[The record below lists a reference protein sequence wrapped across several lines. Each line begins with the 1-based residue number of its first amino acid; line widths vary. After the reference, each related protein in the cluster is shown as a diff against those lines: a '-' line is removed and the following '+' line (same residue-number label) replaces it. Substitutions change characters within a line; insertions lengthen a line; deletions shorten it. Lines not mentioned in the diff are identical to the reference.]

1 MYLVNQNT
9 PLLFP
14 DGRIMILN
22 EQNQWVQVTPIQN
35 PAAQQLVS
43 TQPQVMP
50 EPQSHTISEELAEEL
65 LAEEPV
71 EAEESVPTTEEPVST
86 ETLVNPELSALPAL
100 ARESC
105 PVVEEEIETV
115 SKPQMRFLSSFDREN
130 NATASPSSDAYPESE
145 SGVSVQ
151 SSVDFNDNDFVPLA
165 KAVSS
170 TKTTPVTKY
179 VVERKVQMRAGI
191 TAKSPN
197 VCVLNQGQLVHVV
210 KTQKTRTKAGFVTT
224 KAYVVTDKNQGW
236 VSVNRQNKKTE
247 ETFVFRGKV
256 TAQQRKTVVDHN
268 AVWKKHNAEVQ
279 DVKNVRNKF
288 HVRVTCPTWQDMEAL
303 RASLVSDRL
312 VVSLQDNRK
321 TKLVNKRTPQ
331 LVNLRRVF
339 GNNPTV
345 HVYNID
351 TDYET
356 YHSKFMQNFDWNREF
371 PGSKGNFES
380 QVRKGLQNA
389 HLEARRVTWNT
400 QYEPTG
406 LRAASLAMR
415 DFCTVQFAK
424 HSQLQTFLK
433 HFEDYSYFKGAQV
446 KIDSTYANT
455 TTIPSHLVA
464 TDI

>member
-9 PLLFP
+9 PLMFP

-22 EQNQWVQVTPIQN
+22 EQNQWVQLTPIQE
-35 PAAQQLVS
+35 PVAPQLAP

-71 EAEESVPTTEEPVST
+71 EVEESVPTTEEPVST

-115 SKPQMRFLSSFDREN
+115 SKPEMRFLSSFDREDN
-130 NATASPSSDAYPESE
+130 TSSSSDAYPESE

-151 SSVDFNDNDFVPLA
+151 SSVDFTEDDFVPLA
-165 KAVSS
+165 KAVS

-179 VVERKVQMRAGI
+179 VVERKVQMRAGV
-191 TAKSPN
+191 TAKSAN
-197 VCVLNQGQLVHVV
+197 VCVLNPGQRVHVV
-210 KTQKTRTKAGFVTT
+210 KTQKSRTKAGFVTT

-247 ETFVFRGKV
+247 ETFVFRGNV
-256 TAQQRKTVVDHN
+256 TAQQKKTVVDHN
-268 AVWKKHNAEVQ
+268 AVWKKHNAEVH
-279 DVKNVRNKF
+279 DVKTVRHTF
-288 HVRVTCPTWQDMEAL
+288 HVSVTCPTWQDMEAL
-303 RASLVSDRL
+303 RANLVSDRL

-321 TKLVNKRTPQ
+321 AKLVNKRIPQ
-331 LVNLRRVF
+331 LVNMRRIF
-339 GNNPTV
+339 GNNPIV

-351 TDYET
+351 TDYEN
-356 YHSKFMQNFDWNREF
+356 YHSKFMQNFDWDREF

-433 HFEDYSYFKGAQV
+433 YFEDYSYFKGAQV